1 MSTGQV
7 STGTDRGRPSRMSS
21 LLLLFAGLLL
31 AVAAI
36 LLWRSFG
43 ESISG
48 TSVTMDSIDSAGP
61 EPRVRLANA
70 AGQVR
75 VEGVKESRSV
85 DYEATRYAMGADPVA
100 AKQRA
105 SEVPVDISRED
116 SKIVIETDGGE
127 DTGADYTLRMPT
139 GGSVE
144 VESEVGDVEVSGIS
158 GNVTVGAEAGDVRVR
173 DVGGDVE
180 VEAPRGDVSVGN
192 VNTDTGGAN
201 LEVGSGDIFLEDLIL
216 GTLEASVEA
225 GDVTLSGRFSG
236 GGRVS
241 VETGDIIARLDPQGG
256 VIRPAIFA
264 SVVLYLDLLL
274 EAVLQMLW
282 LREFNFGLVYAPFLG
297 LVVAIVL
304 APLLIAGLV
313 VLVLVILGGG
323 TLSRGGFGSLFR
335 SLGYASGIGFAL
347 WIPFVPLLTVPYGA
361 FVATVAVKE
370 TLNISPARAAA
381 ATLIPLGA

>member
-1 MSTGQV
+1 
-7 STGTDRGRPSRMSS
+7 MSS
-21 LLLLFAGLLL
+21 LLLLFAGLLLALL

-116 SKIVIETDGGE
+116 SKIVIETDGGQ

-158 GNVTVGAEAGDVRVR
+158 GNVTVGAEAGDVLVR

-180 VEAPRGDVSVGN
+180 VEAPRGDVTVGD
-192 VNTDTGGAN
+192 VNTDTGSAN
-201 LEVGSGDIFLEDLIL
+201 LETGVGDISLEDLIL

-225 GDVTLSGRFSG
+225 GDVTSPGVSPAAGGSPWRPATLSPGFLRRIRGTLPSRHASAASCASLRPEVRTGKGR
-236 GGRVS
+236 S
-241 VETGDIIARLDPQGG
+241 VPQGRRG
-256 VIRPAIFA
+256 IR
-264 SVVLYLDLLL
+264 
-274 EAVLQMLW
+274 W
-282 LREFNFGLVYAPFLG
+282 
-297 LVVAIVL
+297 
-304 APLLIAGLV
+304 
-313 VLVLVILGGG
+313 
-323 TLSRGGFGSLFR
+323 
-335 SLGYASGIGFAL
+335 
-347 WIPFVPLLTVPYGA
+347 
-361 FVATVAVKE
+361 
-370 TLNISPARAAA
+370 
-381 ATLIPLGA
+381 